1 MDPLLCMPAEPSRTP
16 ASSKLTPKA
25 TPRQFAKLLDG
36 VDEAIWVLD
45 AGQRIVWVNEATCQW
60 LHRSVESLIGN
71 PTRSSGTASEKID
84 PLLASIAAPV
94 GLAAVGLLC
103 VTIDPPDHEARPA
116 RFLQL
121 GSGES
126 ALIVA
131 STGEAIA
138 QASSMIA
145 AELLGMHEQ
154 LQSWRKQDI
163 QWGGIA
169 ASGSSIGAK
178 RLRAQIQIAMSSAAD
193 CSIIGPAGCGAQWI
207 ARSIHGR
214 YQPTST
220 SPSFAQSFIPI
231 DGSLMD
237 AELLEAALSP
247 ARALLRSDRR

>member
-1 MDPLLCMPAEPSRTP
+1 MPAEPSRTP
-16 ASSKLTPKA
+16 PSSKLTPKP
-25 TPRQFAKLLDG
+25 TPRHFAKLLDG

-45 AGQRIVWVNEATCQW
+45 AQQRIVWVNEATCQW
-60 LHRSVESLIGN
+60 LHRSAEALIGN
-71 PTRSSGTASEKID
+71 PTRSSGNASEKID

-103 VTIDPPDHEARPA
+103 LTIDPPDHESRQA
-116 RFLQL
+116 RFLHL
-121 GSGES
+121 GNGES

-131 STGEAIA
+131 STGDAIN

-154 LQSWRKQDI
+154 LQTWRKQDM

-178 RLRAQIQIAMSSAAD
+178 RLRSQIQIAMSSAAD
-193 CSIIGPAGCGAQWI
+193 CNIIGPIGCGAQWI

-214 YQPTST
+214 HQPAST
-220 SPSFAQSFIPI
+220 SPSFAPSFIPSM
-231 DGSLMD
+231 G
-237 AELLEAALSP
+237 
-247 ARALLRSDRR
+247 R